1 MNFERVNNNFIL
13 TFLLLPSLLK
23 RKSWVFYIDTFGGFL
38 FPDFKMQGT
47 LSNVSENL
55 IASLIFYI

>member
-1 MNFERVNNNFIL
+1 MNFERVNINFIL

-23 RKSWVFYIDTFGGFL
+23 RKSWAFYIDTFGGFL